1 MKLGHSHLWSQLG
14 LNLVDSISHSLY
26 HFQMMDY
33 YTLLEV
39 ERNASSSDIKKA
51 YRYQIVHHNSGTVA
65 GLSLKPNLQET
76 GVEMAPR
83 QEP

>member
-1 MKLGHSHLWSQLG
+1 MKLGHSYLWSQLG
-14 LNLVDSISHSLY
+14 LNLDSISHSLY

-65 GLSLKPNLQET
+65 GLFTKTQFT
-76 GVEMAPR
+76 GNWR
-83 QEP
+83 

>member
-1 MKLGHSHLWSQLG
+1 
-14 LNLVDSISHSLY
+14 
-26 HFQMMDY
+26 MMDY

-65 GLSLKPNLQET
+65 GLFTKSQFIGNW
-76 GVEMAPR
+76 R
-83 QEP
+83 